1 MVTQRTD
8 WGQTRITNVLPQ
20 GYQHRMNQGHCLQS
34 SSLQPFKPR
43 VLWSHSWCTLMGID
57 NLHWAQCRLE
67 LSQCAGFFSFGY
79 VSACSISVQNVQHCV
94 FFTVGKI
101 WHTVSRWISLNFAGR
116 SRVFPKH
123 FLFIVHNSGFRST
136 WRCRQHW
143 RVVSGSTVGVLFAS
157 HHGGSE

>member
-1 MVTQRTD
+1 MVTQRAYR
-8 WGQTRITNVLPQ
+8 GQTTITNVLPQ

-34 SSLQPFKPR
+34 SSLHPFKPR

-67 LSQCAGFFSFGY
+67 LSQCWVFLIRLRVY
-79 VSACSISVQNVQHCV
+79 LQYQCSECAALCVLHCGQDL
-94 FFTVGKI
+94 T
-101 WHTVSRWISLNFAGR
+101 HSLSLNFAGR

-123 FLFIVHNSGFRST
+123 FLFIMHNSGFRST